1 MVVTKHGEKRIKERL
16 GLSKKTAEKNAK
28 KALELGLTHAET
40 KSGLRKYLDKL
51 YLSKGKANNMRVYH
65 HFVYLFHNKTL
76 LTIIALPHNLCKIA
90 DQLQQ
95 EKKSNLVEVQEN
107 G

>member
-16 GLSKKTAEKNAK
+16 GLSKKTAEKNAE

-51 YLSKGKANNMRVYH
+51 YLSTGKTNNMRVYR
-65 HFVYLFHNKTL
+65 HFVYLIRKKTL
-76 LTIIALPHNLCKIA
+76 LTIIALPHNL
-90 DQLQQ
+90 
-95 EKKSNLVEVQEN
+95 
-107 G
+107 